1 MNYKSIEILEKYG
14 AVPTKIRI
22 FMEDGT
28 IEEVVASEENKIS
41 VLDNECFKRL
51 QQLYLKETDKYES
64 TIDFIKNN
72 PKISEKVE
80 EKEIIVEPTEEVIE
94 KTTKKEEKDIES
106 KKDKKEE
113 PKKEKKTGRI
123 IISWLS
129 VAAIMAALGYG
140 GYELVKKNGWFNNN
154 NKNKDDKP
162 KNPIVTTIDYKD
174 PIENAFNERL
184 DGIVKNEETLR
195 ETLSDIVK
203 GNEVN
208 DDKLLKAL
216 GDQAAISL
224 SNMTEVSNFINGSKL
239 EGNVVLPEYQQLF
252 INDEED
258 YAAVEKFNILHN
270 NIVYT
275 AYNNKNVNATK
286 KHIDEFNKHFVELVF
301 AGNEFTYKAS
311 NGQQE
316 MYCFD
321 DLSPM
326 AKNTIVQMGMMVL
339 DIDRDFNFD
348 IDGVSYNRQKCIED
362 VSVISAQLVNEIKNN
377 GKHK

>member
-1 MNYKSIEILEKYG
+1 
-14 AVPTKIRI
+14 
-22 FMEDGT
+22 
-28 IEEVVASEENKIS
+28 
-41 VLDNECFKRL
+41 
-51 QQLYLKETDKYES
+51 
-64 TIDFIKNN
+64 
-72 PKISEKVE
+72 
-80 EKEIIVEPTEEVIE
+80 
-94 KTTKKEEKDIES
+94 
-106 KKDKKEE
+106 
-113 PKKEKKTGRI
+113 
-123 IISWLS
+123 
-129 VAAIMAALGYG
+129 
-140 GYELVKKNGWFNNN
+140 
-154 NKNKDDKP
+154 
-162 KNPIVTTIDYKD
+162 
-174 PIENAFNERL
+174 
-184 DGIVKNEETLR
+184 
-195 ETLSDIVK
+195 
-203 GNEVN
+203 
-208 DDKLLKAL
+208 
-216 GDQAAISL
+216 
-224 SNMTEVSNFINGSKL
+224 MTEVSNFINGSKL

>member
-28 IEEVVASEENKIS
+28 IEEVVTSEENKIS
-41 VLDNECFKRL
+41 VLDNECFKKL

-72 PKISEKVE
+72 PKISEKLS
-80 EKEIIVEPTEEVIE
+80 EKEIIVEPTEKIIE
-94 KTTKKEEKDIES
+94 ETTKKEEKI
-106 KKDKKEE
+106 DKKEE
-113 PKKEKKTGRI
+113 PKKERKFSKGIKITSIVLASLIG
-123 IISWLS
+123 ISG
-129 VAAIMAALGYG
+129 IGYT
-140 GYELVKKNGWFNNN
+140 LHNVFFKQKDN
-154 NKNKDDKP
+154 NKSNQTP
-162 KNPIVTTIDYKD
+162 KKSIVTTIDYKD